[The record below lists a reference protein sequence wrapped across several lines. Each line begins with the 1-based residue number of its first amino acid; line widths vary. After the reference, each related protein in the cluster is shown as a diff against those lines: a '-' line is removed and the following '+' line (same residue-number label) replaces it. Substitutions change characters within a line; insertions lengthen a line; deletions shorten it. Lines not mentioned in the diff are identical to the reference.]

1 MVSYL
6 CVSETFISSYYMRT
20 YIFEKKHLTGAVC
33 GVLALLLT
41 FISCD
46 GVYNHDEKDYSQY
59 VNCFIGTSENGHTFP
74 GACRPFS
81 LIQTSPVT
89 GTIGWM
95 YCSEYRSQDSI
106 IWGFSQTH
114 LNGTGCADL
123 GDILVMP
130 FTGEEKREWNGYRSF
145 FRKETESASPGYY
158 TVTLDKHKVKA
169 ELTSTERVAFHR
181 YTFLKDD
188 VARILIDLQHSPAW
202 NNDLYHRQADSCQ
215 VDFVGNK
222 EIHGYLENTSWVNQK
237 IFFVIEFDSDIEKH
251 TKLDRLPNEKG
262 DRLIVSFKKE
272 QEKEQVVMMK
282 IALSTVSVEGA
293 KKNLNSELPKWNFD
307 EVKKQSREEWNKVL
321 RKVDVEAT
329 DEEKTNFYTAMY
341 HLFIQPNCISDVDG
355 RYRNCKDSIVTANN
369 NQFYST
375 FSLWDTYRAAHPMYT
390 IIAQEK
396 VNPFIN
402 SLIEQTEA
410 QGFLPVWTLWG
421 KDNLCMIGNHSVSVI
436 AEAYN
441 KGFNGFDVEKAFT
454 LIKKG
459 LNETEHGKNK
469 WQILNQYGYYPTDL
483 VRSESVSITLENC
496 YDDYAAAVMAKR
508 LNKENDYN
516 FFINR
521 ASNYK
526 NLFDKSTNFMRPKL
540 SNGEWKPGFNPNQLA
555 HAESVGGDYTEGN
568 AWQYTWHVQHDVNGL
583 INLFGDKETFTTKL
597 DSLFTVQLEGEKLAD
612 VTGLIGQY
620 AHGNEP
626 SHHIAYLFALADKP
640 YRTQELVR
648 EIFRTK
654 YLNKSDGLCGN
665 DDCGQM
671 SAWYMFAAMGFYPLD
686 PVSGEYIIGAPQL
699 PKLSINLP
707 NDKIFTI
714 IAEGLSDN
722 KMYVEKI
729 YLNGKEHKSKHIDH
743 KDIISGGELRF
754 VMTDKK

>member
-20 YIFEKKHLTGAVC
+20 YIFEKKHLTGAAC

-202 NNDLYHRQADSCQ
+202 NNDLYHRQADSCL

-321 RKVDVEAT
+321 RKVDVEGT
-329 DEEKTNFYTAMY
+329 DEEKINFYTAMY

-707 NDKIFTI
+707 NDKNFTI

-729 YLNGKEHKSKHIDH
+729 YLNGKEHKNKHIDH